1 MKRSHST
8 TCLLSAL
15 VLLAT
20 VPASAGL
27 FDQFDD
33 IGELTEH
40 LLSGG
45 PPRDGIP
52 AMTNPLFVSVSRAS
66 DWVADG
72 DLVIGVVRNGE
83 AKAYPEALG
92 WWHEIVNDQIGGEF
106 ITVTLCP
113 LTGTPQ
119 VFDAT
124 TQSGRQM
131 EFGVSG
137 LLINSNLVMY
147 DRRDN
152 QTLYPQMLYTGINGR
167 FKNERLELLP
177 AIETTFG
184 MWKKMYPDSQVAQ
197 FGTGLERYPQSQRSS
212 YMNADR
218 FEVYPYSDYRTNNGY
233 FIAPLTTG
241 RPDLTRY
248 FAKEV
253 VTGICIGSALRA
265 YPYADMAPAA
275 VINDTLGG
283 QALLV
288 VFDLDSRTSIPYDRT
303 VDGQTL
309 SFYQVEAEGDLPVEF
324 RDVETGSR
332 WNLLGLAVDGPLA
345 GKQLRHL
352 PSHNSMWFAWN
363 TWWPETTVWEVGDGI
378 IEAPLITAVLEP
390 ATASV
395 PEGFELTQNFPN
407 PFNPDTR
414 ITFTLP
420 VDGQMTL
427 QIYNSAGQLVRS
439 LAHGTHRAGFYD
451 VSWNGTDDAG
461 RGVASGTYLYHLD
474 MPGAGFTQSRRMT
487 LAR

>member
-1 MKRSHST
+1 MKRLTS
-8 TCLLSAL
+8 
-15 VLLAT
+15 VLLLLACL
-20 VPASAGL
+20 PASAGV
-27 FDQFDD
+27 FDQFED
-33 IGELTEH
+33 IGELTDH

-52 AMTNPLFVSVSRAS
+52 AMTNPEFVSADRAS
-66 DWVADG
+66 EWVGDR

-92 WWHEIVNDQIGGEF
+92 WWHEIVNDKIGGEF

-124 TQSGRQM
+124 TENGRQI

-184 MWKKMYPDSQVAQ
+184 MWKKMYPESEVAL
-197 FGTGLERYPQSQRSS
+197 FGTGLDRYPQSQRSG
-212 YMNADR
+212 YMNLDR
-218 FEVYPYSDYRTNNGY
+218 FANYPYSDYRTNNGY

-241 RPDLTRY
+241 RPDLTTY
-248 FAKEV
+248 FAKEI
-253 VTGICIGSALRA
+253 VTGICVGDALRA

-283 QALLV
+283 QELLV
-288 VFDLDSRTSIPYDRT
+288 VFDLDSRTSIPYSRT

-309 SFYQVEAEGDLPVEF
+309 TFYQVEAEGDLPVEF

-332 WNLLGLAVDGPLA
+332 WNLLGQAVDGALV
-345 GKQLRHL
+345 GKQLKPL
-352 PSHNSMWFAWN
+352 PSHSSMWFAWN
-363 TWWPETTVWEVGDGI
+363 TYWPETTVWEIGDGI
-378 IEAPLITAVLEP
+378 IDAPPPPPPITAVLEP
-390 ATASV
+390 AGASV
-395 PEGFELTQNFPN
+395 PDGFELTQNYPN
-407 PFNPDTR
+407 PFNPETR
-414 ITFTLP
+414 IQFTLP
-420 VDGQMTL
+420 VDGHMTL
-427 QIYNSAGQLVRS
+427 QVYNSAGQLVRS
-439 LAHGTHRAGFYD
+439 LADGSHRAGFYD
-451 VSWNGTDDAG
+451 VVWNGTDDAG
-461 RGVASGTYLYHLD
+461 RVAASGTYVYHLD
-474 MPGAGFTQSRRMT
+474 MPGASFSESRRMT